1 MNICIIVK
9 TVNPTSLVADP
20 LVARPV
26 FRSEALGL
34 HEPISSETAAFFG
47 SHNPDIVVVP
57 GFSLSEP
64 ARLGRINR
72 LQQFFRRVRN
82 LRTTLKTLAPSRL
95 TSEYLEQRAFY
106 QGVCDSYTR
115 IKRDRRVSPAPDRT
129 WKDPFRPTKWHLERM
144 MLLRNP
150 TVKKSRRLMARAH
163 YDGIQFHRK
172 EVRRDPTL
180 LEWVLRDDYFDYRLP
195 AGWKAF
201 LGHPAPA

>member
-1 MNICIIVK
+1 
-9 TVNPTSLVADP
+9 
-20 LVARPV
+20 
-26 FRSEALGL
+26 
-34 HEPISSETAAFFG
+34 
-47 SHNPDIVVVP
+47 
-57 GFSLSEP
+57 
-64 ARLGRINR
+64 
-72 LQQFFRRVRN
+72 
-82 LRTTLKTLAPSRL
+82 
-95 TSEYLEQRAFY
+95 
-106 QGVCDSYTR
+106 
-115 IKRDRRVSPAPDRT
+115 
-129 WKDPFRPTKWHLERM
+129 